1 MNKKLISIVLSTIMT
16 LSGGQV
22 KKDNKSESELYNEDE
37 FVSEFSVSDEE
48 VKGSNKE
55 RGLMDLI
62 VKAVNVVLEDNNLTV
77 GDYMILKNKIESE
90 YAKTTDV
97 NKYAYVSSDSTT
109 LSNVCEDYIGDVK
122 LDKFQKVYVL
132 YETNGY
138 SYALC
143 ENGRYGF
150 IKKDDLTM
158 LENEYIEV
166 DISDQKLY
174 YYVNNELVVETPV
187 ITGYDN
193 KYDTRLGSFQIY
205 EKTKGRYLA
214 GEDYRVWV
222 DYWMRFDKGIGLHDA
237 SWRKGVFGG
246 EIYKNNGSHGCVN
259 MPSDKAAYV
268 YENAK
273 MKTRVL
279 VHK

>member
-22 KKDNKSESELYNEDE
+22 KKDNKSESKLYNEDE

-62 VKAVNVVLEDNNLTV
+62 VKAVNVVLEDNSLTV
-77 GDYMILKNKIESE
+77 GDYMILKNIIESE

-97 NKYAYVSSDSTT
+97 NKYAYVSSESTT

-150 IKKDDLTM
+150 IKKSDLTT
-158 LENEYIEV
+158 LEDEYIEV

-174 YYVNNELVVETPV
+174 YYVNNELVVETPI

-193 KYDTRLGSFQIY
+193 KHDTRLGSFQIY
-205 EKTKGRYLA
+205 EKTKGRYLV

-237 SWRKGVFGG
+237 SWRHGVFGG
-246 EIYKNNGSHGCVN
+246 EIYKKNGSHGCVN

>member
-22 KKDNKSESELYNEDE
+22 KKDNKSESKLYNEDE

-62 VKAVNVVLEDNNLTV
+62 VKAVNVVLEDNSLTV
-77 GDYMILKNKIESE
+77 GDYMILKNIIESE

-97 NKYAYVSSDSTT
+97 NKYAYVSSESTT

-150 IKKDDLTM
+150 IKKSDLTT
-158 LENEYIEV
+158 LEDEYIEV

-174 YYVNNELVVETPV
+174 YYVNNELVVETPI

-193 KYDTRLGSFQIY
+193 KHDTRLGSFQIY

-237 SWRKGVFGG
+237 SWRHGVFGG
-246 EIYKNNGSHGCVN
+246 EIYKKNGSHGCVN

>member
-22 KKDNKSESELYNEDE
+22 KKDNKSESKLYNEDE

-62 VKAVNVVLEDNNLTV
+62 VKAVNVVLEDNSLTV
-77 GDYMILKNKIESE
+77 GDYMILKNIIESE

-97 NKYAYVSSDSTT
+97 NKYAYVSSESTT
-109 LSNVCEDYIGDVK
+109 LSNICEDYIGDVK

-150 IKKDDLTM
+150 IKKSDLTT
-158 LENEYIEV
+158 LEDEYIEV

-174 YYVNNELVVETPV
+174 YYVNNELVVETPI

-193 KYDTRLGSFQIY
+193 KHDTRLGSFQIY

-237 SWRKGVFGG
+237 SWRHGVFGG
-246 EIYKNNGSHGCVN
+246 EIYKKNGSHGCVN

>member
-22 KKDNKSESELYNEDE
+22 KKDNKSESKLYNEDE

-48 VKGSNKE
+48 VKESNKE
-55 RGLMDLI
+55 RSLMDLI

-77 GDYMILKNKIESE
+77 GDYMILKNIIESE

-150 IKKDDLTM
+150 IKKDNLTT
-158 LENEYIEV
+158 LEDEYIEV

-174 YYVNNELVVETPV
+174 YYVNNELVVETPI

-193 KYDTRLGSFQIY
+193 KHDTRLGSFQIY

-237 SWRKGVFGG
+237 SWRHGVFGG
-246 EIYKNNGSHGCVN
+246 EIYKKNGSHGCVN

>member
-22 KKDNKSESELYNEDE
+22 KKDNKSESKLYNEDE

-77 GDYMILKNKIESE
+77 GDYMILKNIIESE

-97 NKYAYVSSDSTT
+97 NKYAYVSSESTT

-150 IKKDDLTM
+150 IKKSDLTT
-158 LENEYIEV
+158 LEDEYIEV

-174 YYVNNELVVETPV
+174 YYVNNELVVETPI

-193 KYDTRLGSFQIY
+193 KHDTRLGSFQIY

-237 SWRKGVFGG
+237 SWRHGVFGG
-246 EIYKNNGSHGCVN
+246 EIYKKNGSHGCVN

>member
-22 KKDNKSESELYNEDE
+22 KKDNKSESKLYNEDE

-62 VKAVNVVLEDNNLTV
+62 VKAVNVVLEDNSLTV
-77 GDYMILKNKIESE
+77 GDYMILKNIIESE

-97 NKYAYVSSDSTT
+97 NKYAYVSSESTT

-150 IKKDDLTM
+150 IKKSDLTT
-158 LENEYIEV
+158 LEDEYIEV

-174 YYVNNELVVETPV
+174 YYVNNELVVETPI

-193 KYDTRLGSFQIY
+193 KHDTRLGSFQIY

-237 SWRKGVFGG
+237 SWRHGVFGG
-246 EIYKNNGSHGCVN
+246 EIYKKNGSHGCVN

-268 YENAK
+268 YKNAK

>member
-22 KKDNKSESELYNEDE
+22 KKDNKSESKLYNEDE

-62 VKAVNVVLEDNNLTV
+62 VKAVNVVLEDNSLTV
-77 GDYMILKNKIESE
+77 GDYIILKNIIESE

-97 NKYAYVSSDSTT
+97 NKYAYVSSESTT

-150 IKKDDLTM
+150 IKKSDLTT
-158 LENEYIEV
+158 LEDEYIEV

-174 YYVNNELVVETPV
+174 YYVNNELVVETPI

-193 KYDTRLGSFQIY
+193 KHDTRLGSFQIY

-237 SWRKGVFGG
+237 SWRHGVFGG
-246 EIYKNNGSHGCVN
+246 EIYKKNGSHGCVN

>member
-22 KKDNKSESELYNEDE
+22 KKDNKSESKLYNEDE

-62 VKAVNVVLEDNNLTV
+62 VKAVNVVLEDNSLTV
-77 GDYMILKNKIESE
+77 GDYMILKNIIESE

-97 NKYAYVSSDSTT
+97 NKYAYVSSESTT

-150 IKKDDLTM
+150 IKKDNLTT
-158 LENEYIEV
+158 LEDEYIEV

-174 YYVNNELVVETPV
+174 YYVNNELVVETPI

-193 KYDTRLGSFQIY
+193 KHDTRLGSFQIY

-237 SWRKGVFGG
+237 SWRHGVFGG
-246 EIYKNNGSHGCVN
+246 EIYKKNGSHGCVN

>member
-22 KKDNKSESELYNEDE
+22 KKDNKSESKLYNEDE

-55 RGLMDLI
+55 RSLMDLI
-62 VKAVNVVLEDNNLTV
+62 VKAVNVVLEDNSLTV
-77 GDYMILKNKIESE
+77 GDYMILKNIIESE

-97 NKYAYVSSDSTT
+97 NKYAYVSSESTT

-150 IKKDDLTM
+150 IKKDNLTT
-158 LENEYIEV
+158 LEDEYIEV

-174 YYVNNELVVETPV
+174 YYVNNELVVETPI

-193 KYDTRLGSFQIY
+193 KHDTRLGSFQIY

-237 SWRKGVFGG
+237 SWRHGVFGG
-246 EIYKNNGSHGCVN
+246 EIYKKNGSHGCVN

>member
-22 KKDNKSESELYNEDE
+22 KKDNKSESKLYSEDE

-62 VKAVNVVLEDNNLTV
+62 VKAVNVVLEDNSLTV
-77 GDYMILKNKIESE
+77 GDYMILKNIIESE

-97 NKYAYVSSDSTT
+97 NKYAYVSSESTT

-150 IKKDDLTM
+150 IKKSDLTT
-158 LENEYIEV
+158 LEDEYIEV

-174 YYVNNELVVETPV
+174 YYVNNELVVETPI

-193 KYDTRLGSFQIY
+193 KHDTRLGSFQIY

-237 SWRKGVFGG
+237 SWRHGVFGG
-246 EIYKNNGSHGCVN
+246 EIYKKNGSHGCVN

>member
-22 KKDNKSESELYNEDE
+22 KKDNKSESKLYNEDE

-48 VKGSNKE
+48 VKESNKE

-62 VKAVNVVLEDNNLTV
+62 VKAVNVVLEDNSLTV
-77 GDYMILKNKIESE
+77 GDYMILKNIIESE

-97 NKYAYVSSDSTT
+97 NKYAYVSSESTT

-150 IKKDDLTM
+150 IKKSDLTT
-158 LENEYIEV
+158 LEDEYIEV

-174 YYVNNELVVETPV
+174 YYVNNELVVETPI

-193 KYDTRLGSFQIY
+193 KHDTRLGSFQIY

-237 SWRKGVFGG
+237 SWRHGVFGG
-246 EIYKNNGSHGCVN
+246 EIYKKNGSHGCVN

>member
-22 KKDNKSESELYNEDE
+22 KKDNKSESKLYNEDE
-37 FVSEFSVSDEE
+37 FVSEFSISDEE

-62 VKAVNVVLEDNNLTV
+62 VKAVNVVLEDNSLTV
-77 GDYMILKNKIESE
+77 GDYMILKNIIESE

-97 NKYAYVSSDSTT
+97 NKYAYVSSESTT

-150 IKKDDLTM
+150 IKKSDLTT
-158 LENEYIEV
+158 LEDEYIEV

-174 YYVNNELVVETPV
+174 YYVNNELVVETPI

-193 KYDTRLGSFQIY
+193 KHDTRLGSFQIY

-237 SWRKGVFGG
+237 SWRHGVFGG
-246 EIYKNNGSHGCVN
+246 EIYKKNGSHGCVN

>member
-22 KKDNKSESELYNEDE
+22 KKDNKSESKLYNEDE

-55 RGLMDLI
+55 RSLMDLI
-62 VKAVNVVLEDNNLTV
+62 VKAVNVALEDNNLTV
-77 GDYMILKNKIESE
+77 GDYMILKNIIESE

-97 NKYAYVSSDSTT
+97 NKYAYVSSESTT

-150 IKKDDLTM
+150 IKKSDLTT
-158 LENEYIEV
+158 LEDEYIEV

-174 YYVNNELVVETPV
+174 YYVNNELVVETPI

-193 KYDTRLGSFQIY
+193 KHDTRLGSFQIY

-237 SWRKGVFGG
+237 SWRHGVFGG
-246 EIYKNNGSHGCVN
+246 EIYKKNGSHGCVN

>member
-22 KKDNKSESELYNEDE
+22 KKDNKSESKLYNEDE

-77 GDYMILKNKIESE
+77 GDYMILKNIIESE

-150 IKKDDLTM
+150 IKKSDLTT
-158 LENEYIEV
+158 LEDEYIEV

-174 YYVNNELVVETPV
+174 YYVNNELVVETPI

-193 KYDTRLGSFQIY
+193 KHDTRLGSFQIY

-237 SWRKGVFGG
+237 SWRHGVFGG
-246 EIYKNNGSHGCVN
+246 EIYKKNGSHGCVN

>member
-22 KKDNKSESELYNEDE
+22 KKDNKSESKLYNEDE

-62 VKAVNVVLEDNNLTV
+62 VKAVNVVLEDNSLTV
-77 GDYMILKNKIESE
+77 GDYMILKNIIESE

-97 NKYAYVSSDSTT
+97 NKYAYVSSESTT
-109 LSNVCEDYIGDVK
+109 LSNICEDYIGDVK

-150 IKKDDLTM
+150 IKKDNLTT
-158 LENEYIEV
+158 LEDEYIEV

-174 YYVNNELVVETPV
+174 YYVNNELVVETPI

-193 KYDTRLGSFQIY
+193 KHDTRLGSFQIY

-237 SWRKGVFGG
+237 SWRHGVFGG
-246 EIYKNNGSHGCVN
+246 EIYKKNGSHGCVN

>member
-22 KKDNKSESELYNEDE
+22 KKDNKSESKLYNEDE

-55 RGLMDLI
+55 RSLMDLI
-62 VKAVNVVLEDNNLTV
+62 VKAVNVVLEDNSLTV
-77 GDYMILKNKIESE
+77 GDYMILKNIIESE

-97 NKYAYVSSDSTT
+97 NKYAYVSSESTT

-150 IKKDDLTM
+150 IKKSDLTT
-158 LENEYIEV
+158 LEDEYIEV

-174 YYVNNELVVETPV
+174 YYVNNELVVETPI

-193 KYDTRLGSFQIY
+193 KHDTRLGSFQIY

-237 SWRKGVFGG
+237 SWRHGVFGG
-246 EIYKNNGSHGCVN
+246 EIYKKNGSHGCVN

>member
-22 KKDNKSESELYNEDE
+22 KKDNKSESKLYNEDE

-55 RGLMDLI
+55 RCLMDLI

-77 GDYMILKNKIESE
+77 GDYMILKNIIESE

-97 NKYAYVSSDSTT
+97 NKYAYVSSESTT

-150 IKKDDLTM
+150 IKKSDLTT
-158 LENEYIEV
+158 LEDEYIEV

-174 YYVNNELVVETPV
+174 YYVNNELVVETPI

-193 KYDTRLGSFQIY
+193 KHDTRLGSFQIY

-237 SWRKGVFGG
+237 SWRHGVFGG
-246 EIYKNNGSHGCVN
+246 EIYKKNGSHGCVN

-279 VHK
+279 VHE

>member
-22 KKDNKSESELYNEDE
+22 KKDNKSESKLYNEDE

-62 VKAVNVVLEDNNLTV
+62 VKAVNVVLEDNSLTV
-77 GDYMILKNKIESE
+77 GDYMILKNIIESE

-97 NKYAYVSSDSTT
+97 NKYAYVSSESTT

-150 IKKDDLTM
+150 IKKSDLTT
-158 LENEYIEV
+158 LEDEYIEV

-174 YYVNNELVVETPV
+174 YYVNNELVVETPI

-193 KYDTRLGSFQIY
+193 KHDTRLGSFQIY

-246 EIYKNNGSHGCVN
+246 EIYKKNGSHGCVN

>member
-22 KKDNKSESELYNEDE
+22 KKDNKSESKLYNEDE

-48 VKGSNKE
+48 VKESNKE

-62 VKAVNVVLEDNNLTV
+62 VKAVNVVLEDNSLTV
-77 GDYMILKNKIESE
+77 GDYMILKNIIESE

-150 IKKDDLTM
+150 IKKSDLTT
-158 LENEYIEV
+158 LEDEYIEV

-174 YYVNNELVVETPV
+174 YYVNNELVVETPI

-193 KYDTRLGSFQIY
+193 KHDTRLGSFQIY

-237 SWRKGVFGG
+237 SWRHGVFGG
-246 EIYKNNGSHGCVN
+246 EIYKKNGSHGCVN

>member
-22 KKDNKSESELYNEDE
+22 KKDNKSESKLYNEDE

-48 VKGSNKE
+48 VKGNNKE

-62 VKAVNVVLEDNNLTV
+62 VKAVNVVLEDNSLTV
-77 GDYMILKNKIESE
+77 GDYMILKNIIESE

-150 IKKDDLTM
+150 IKKSDLTT
-158 LENEYIEV
+158 LEDEYIEV

-174 YYVNNELVVETPV
+174 YYVNNELVVETPI

-193 KYDTRLGSFQIY
+193 KHDTRLGSFQIY

-237 SWRKGVFGG
+237 SWRHGVFGG
-246 EIYKNNGSHGCVN
+246 EIYKKNGSHGCVN